1 MLRVLRLAVSIG
13 DDGFPKL
20 FLSNSEEVVVGTFG
34 WGTLTC
40 G

>member
-13 DDGFPKL
+13 EDGFPKL
-20 FLSNSEEVVVGTFG
+20 FLSNPEEVVVGAFG
-34 WGTLTC
+34 WGTLAC